1 MECYGLTRTPHY
13 GYWPYRQQHS
23 SPRSAWQA
31 LLMQY
36 FPVHEGFVVKPDS
49 PVVHDSLAHGGQ
61 FEARGY
67 DTLTVHSACTGTHL
81 TLIAGQS
88 AFKGTDWPMLMSLWP
103 RNDARAPRFSFA
115 GIVQG
120 DKVQFYAHHPCHG
133 ILPLGLRGSYEQT
146 IFSTLTEGPRIRE
159 ILAQFR
165 GFARTPERAAE
176 TTLETKGLEYNRR
189 SGEEGWRAIAR
200 YFWPYRSGSI

>member
-23 SPRSAWQA
+23 SPPSTWQA
-31 LLMQY
+31 LVMQY
-36 FPVHEGFVVKPDS
+36 FPVHEGFVVKRDD
-49 PVVHDSLAHGGQ
+49 PVVHNSLAHGGQ
-61 FEARGY
+61 YEARGY
-67 DTLTVHSACTGTHL
+67 DTLTVHSASTGTHL

-88 AFKGTDWPMLMSLWP
+88 AFKGTDWPMLMSRWP
-103 RNDARAPRFSFA
+103 RHDARAPRVSFA

-120 DKVQFYAHHPCHG
+120 DMVQFYAHHPRHG
-133 ILPLGLRGSYEQT
+133 LLLLGLRGLYEQT
-146 IFSTLTEGPRIRE
+146 IFSTRTDAPRIHE

-176 TTLETKGLEYNRR
+176 TTLEARGLDYNRR
-189 SGEEGWRAIAR
+189 SGEEGWRTIAK
-200 YFWPYRSGSI
+200 YLWAYRSDLI